1 MKRIAI
7 TILSLVSLG
16 CTIGQRVGSL
26 SVAHQPGGARAT
38 IVERTGTISDV
49 ELLAV
54 DDTGMV
60 VLWSHSVGYLAFVN
74 TSKFT
79 SDAIT
84 VTLIDGGAPSHDEWM
99 RLRLMSRFPQGLT
112 PDLETRLL
120 AAYHQRALVVLA
132 Q

>member
-7 TILSLVSLG
+7 MILSLVSLD
-16 CTIGQRVGSL
+16 CSFGQRVSSL

-38 IVERTGTISDV
+38 VVERAGTIADV

-60 VLWSHSVGYLAFVN
+60 VLWSQNVAYLAFAN
-74 TSKFT
+74 TSKF
-79 SDAIT
+79 SSNAIN
-84 VTLIDGGAPSHDEWM
+84 VTFANGSAPPHEEWM

-112 PDLETRLL
+112 PDLEARLL
-120 AAYHQRALVVLA
+120 AAFHQRALVVIA
-132 Q
+132 P